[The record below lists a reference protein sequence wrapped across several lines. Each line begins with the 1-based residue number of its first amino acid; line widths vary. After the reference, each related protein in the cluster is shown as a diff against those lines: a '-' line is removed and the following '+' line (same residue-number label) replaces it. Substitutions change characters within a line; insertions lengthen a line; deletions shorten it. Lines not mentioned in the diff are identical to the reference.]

1 MSENK
6 KKTDIFRLIDKI
18 EGDKVIWIIVLMLFM
33 ISIVTISSSTPLLAL
48 MNKSTRGAIINE
60 QVIVS
65 LAGLGIILFFY
76 TFIKKIGI
84 IRFLSKLGFFFSFV
98 MLALLAIRVN
108 TPFVR
113 ALKVND
119 AVRVLSIF
127 GFQLHV
133 FEFTKVLMIM
143 YLAWAIQVYQEGRMK
158 LADRMVGWGWNFMK
172 KDTARLILYIF
183 LPMVTVCL
191 LTLLGGVSSTLF
203 VALIMTVTIMI
214 GGIRFKYILGL
225 AGIGIA
231 LFIGCIG
238 IYKISDGKVF
248 GRIGTAVERL
258 SMAKENPEEELV
270 RLVKEG
276 KRNTKEFKLAEGRV
290 KQPISAKVAVSEGGI
305 FGKGPGGSTQRYVV
319 PIMFEDYMFSFI
331 VEEYGILGALVIILL
346 YGSLLARG
354 TILVRNSSNTFTKTA
369 IAGLVVMISG
379 QALMHMFINVDLG
392 PLTGQTLPMISH
404 GKASF
409 LAFSM
414 AFGIILAVSRMVKK
428 KMDKEV
434 QEATPLLSSGDHVQD
449 SLNDLDQ
456 LESINL
462 TDELEQID
470 GQEQPEEEV

>member
-6 KKTDIFRLIDKI
+6 KKLNIFRLIDRI
-18 EGDKVIWIIVLMLFM
+18 EGDKVIWIIVLMLIM

-60 QVIVS
+60 QVLVS
-65 LAGLGIILFFY
+65 VAGLAIILFFY
-76 TFIKKIGI
+76 HFVKKIGV
-84 IRFLSKLGFFFSFV
+84 IRFVSKLGFLLSFIL
-98 MLALLAIRVN
+98 LAMLAIRIN
-108 TPFVR
+108 TPIVR
-113 ALKVND
+113 ALRVNN
-119 AVRVLSIF
+119 AVRALSIF

-143 YLAWAIQVYQEGRMK
+143 YLAWAVQAYKEGKMR
-158 LADRMVGWGWNFMK
+158 LADRMVGWGMNFMK
-172 KDTARLILYIF
+172 KDIYRLILYIF

-203 VALIMTVTIMI
+203 VALVMTITILI
-214 GGIRFKYILGL
+214 GGIKFKYIMGL
-225 AGIGIA
+225 AAVGAG

-238 IYKISDGKVF
+238 IYKISGGSVF
-248 GRIGTAVERL
+248 GRIGTAVERISL
-258 SMAKENPEEELV
+258 AREDPEEELV
-270 RLVKEG
+270 RLVREG
-276 KRNTKEFKLAEGRV
+276 KKNTQEFKMAEARV

-305 FGKGPGGSTQRYVV
+305 IGKGPGGSTQRYVV

-331 VEEYGILGALVIILL
+331 VEEYGIIGALIIIML

-354 TILVRNSSNTFTKTA
+354 VILVRNASNAFTKTA

-428 KMDKEV
+428 NMDKEV
-434 QEATPLLSSGDHVQD
+434 EGATPLISSGDSVQD
-449 SLNDLDQ
+449 SMNDLDQ
-456 LESINL
+456 LEKM
-462 TDELEQID
+462 
-470 GQEQPEEEV
+470 

>member
-6 KKTDIFRLIDKI
+6 KKTDIFRIIDRI
-18 EGDKVIWIIVLMLFM
+18 EGDKVIWIIVFMLIM
-33 ISIVTISSSTPLLAL
+33 ISIVAISSSTPLLAL
-48 MNKSTRGAIINE
+48 MNKSTRGAIIHE
-60 QVIVS
+60 QVIIS
-65 LAGLGIILFFY
+65 LLGFGIIMFFY
-76 TFIKKIGI
+76 TFVKKIGVL
-84 IRFLSKLGFFFSFV
+84 RFFSKLGFLFSFI
-98 MLALLAIRVN
+98 LLTLLAIRVN
-108 TPFVR
+108 TPLVR
-113 ALKVND
+113 AVKIND
-119 AVRVLSIF
+119 AVRTLSIF

-143 YLAWAIQVYQEGRMK
+143 YLAWAIQVYHEGRMR
-158 LADRMVGWGWNFMK
+158 LADRMVGWGWKFMAK
-172 KDTARLILYIF
+172 NGYRLALYIF
-183 LPMVTVCL
+183 LPMVVVCL

-203 VALIMTVTIMI
+203 VALVMTVTIMI
-214 GGIRFKYILGL
+214 GGIKFKYILGL
-225 AGIGIA
+225 AAVGAA

-238 IYKISDGKVF
+238 IYKISGGKVF

-276 KRNTKEFKLAEGRV
+276 KRNTKEFKEAEGRV

-331 VEEYGILGALVIILL
+331 VEEYGLFGALLVIIL

-392 PLTGQTLPMISH
+392 PLKGQTLPMISH

-409 LAFSM
+409 IAFSM

-434 QEATPLLSSGDHVQD
+434 EDATPLLSSGDHVQD

-456 LESINL
+456 LESLNDMENRI
-462 TDELEQID
+462 DEQD
-470 GQEQPEEEV
+470 PSDNV

>member
-1 MSENK
+1 MSEKK
-6 KKTDIFRLIDKI
+6 KKTDIFRLIDRI
-18 EGDKVIWIIVLMLFM
+18 EGDKVIWIIVFMLIM
-33 ISIVTISSSTPLLAL
+33 ISIVAISSSTPLLAL
-48 MNKSTRGAIINE
+48 MNKSTRGAIIHE
-60 QVIVS
+60 QVIIS
-65 LAGLGIILFFY
+65 LLGLGIIMFFY
-76 TFIKKIGI
+76 TFVKKIGVL
-84 IRFLSKLGFFFSFV
+84 RFFSKLGFFFSFI
-98 MLALLAIRVN
+98 LLTLLAIRVN
-108 TPFVR
+108 TPLVR
-113 ALKVND
+113 AVKIND
-119 AVRVLSIF
+119 AVRTLSIF

-143 YLAWAIQVYQEGRMK
+143 YLAWAIQVYHEGRMR
-158 LADRMVGWGWNFMK
+158 LADRMVGWGWKFMSRNGY
-172 KDTARLILYIF
+172 RLILYIF
-183 LPMVTVCL
+183 LPMVVVCL

-203 VALIMTVTIMI
+203 VALVMTVTIMI
-214 GGIRFKYILGL
+214 GGIKFKYIMGL
-225 AGIGIA
+225 AAVGAA

-238 IYKISDGKVF
+238 IYKSSGGKVF

-258 SMAKENPEEELV
+258 AMAKEDPEEELV

-276 KRNTKEFKLAEGRV
+276 KRNTKEFKEAEGRV

-331 VEEYGILGALVIILL
+331 VEEYGLFGALLVIIL

-409 LAFSM
+409 IAFSM

-434 QEATPLLSSGDHVQD
+434 EEATPLLSSGDHVQD

-456 LESINL
+456 LESLN
-462 TDELEQID
+462 DAENQID
-470 GQEQPEEEV
+470 EQDPSDNV